1 MLSLRA
7 HAFSGASRSCHWTE
21 KGSFHNCC
29 PHLLTRTP
37 LKTVSTRAP
46 GSQGLP
52 ASTPHGPGDPLCG
65 TCFATT
71 SCLRSHSPYLMLP
84 AGFPKPLFRWQR
96 SQNYPRCLKQS
107 RAAQLLGSQLR
118 PVCPS
123 TAADSGTVGNEE
135 ASLLGGISLTAQVCT
150 CLSEPLS
157 LMTSPCLGCTS
168 ALKTEAF

>member
-1 MLSLRA
+1 MLIHFQGRA
-7 HAFSGASRSCHWTE
+7 GHAAGLKRGLSITAAPC
-21 KGSFHNCC
+21 
-29 PHLLTRTP
+29 LLTRTP

-52 ASTPHGPGDPLCG
+52 ASTPRGPGDPLCG

-96 SQNYPRCLKQS
+96 SQNNPRCLKQS
-107 RAAQLLGSQLR
+107 RAAQLLGSQLW
-118 PVCPS
+118 PECPS
-123 TAADSGTVGNEE
+123 TAADSGTVGTEE
-135 ASLLGGISLTAQVCT
+135 ASLSGGISLTAQGCT

-157 LMTSPCLGCTS
+157 LMTSPCLGRTS